1 MVAIGGNVV
10 QIIIKATD
18 QASAVID
25 GVKQKTGGLGAAM
38 DKLRG
43 PMLAVGAA
51 SVGMAAISVKSF
63 ADYETSMA
71 KVNTLLDEGENAT
84 ELYGDSVARLA
95 EEYGVAG
102 GRMGVAAGL
111 YQTISAGITD
121 TAEATQF
128 LEAATKAAVGGSAE
142 LDTVI
147 LAGTKTMAAFGLS
160 AEDTEMVMDKFAGTV
175 KAGQTTMSELAG
187 AFPRVSGMA
196 GEMGVSLDETL
207 GTLAGLTKIMGSTE
221 EAATGMSA
229 IFTGLLKPTDTMKE
243 TLAGLGFESGQAAIE
258 SLGLMGTLQALK
270 EASGDDAE
278 AMGELFGN
286 VQALRSVFPALGTAA
301 EDVAASIDIVSNS
314 AGLSTK
320 QFEDMDKTAGQ
331 RMAKLQAKFEGMT
344 VRIGEALMPLL
355 EKMVPIVEQVIE
367 IFAGLDPVIQ
377 AGVLVLGALAGAF
390 ALLWPVISG
399 IAGAIG
405 GAGGLTAV
413 IAALTGPIGWV
424 IAAVG
429 LLAAA
434 WATNFG
440 GIRDIVDS
448 VIKKVAPIFEKIM
461 NLLGHIVEILVD
473 RLGPIAEEI
482 FAGVSV
488 AIELAWGFIEPIFNK
503 ICEAVG
509 LVIDTFDALLSALEG
524 DLGPLENVLNK
535 WLGFFIGIFDDV
547 IAGAGTFVVDIFN
560 KIKRGIEDVGS
571 WLYTAGR
578 DLIWSIIDGLQ
589 SIGWRIWDTIMGF
602 IPSVSDITDAIWG
615 VVNTASNTLQ
625 GTGDYLVGSV
635 TGTGGIWGDFIAR
648 PGQPIQYFS
657 PTDTVIGVKDTS
669 VLAPATGPRTINV
682 YMTGV
687 TFASDYDVDAFKR
700 RLADAEEEAWASRQN
715 R

>member
-10 QIIIKATD
+10 KIIISATD
-18 QASAVID
+18 QASAVIT
-25 GVKQKTGGLGAAM
+25 GVKGKLGGLGGAM
-38 DKLRG
+38 NKLRG
-43 PMLAVGAA
+43 PMLAMGAA

-71 KVNTLLDEGENAT
+71 KVNTLLDDGEDAT
-84 ELYGDSVARLA
+84 KTYGDTVEKLA
-95 EEYGVAG
+95 EQYGVAG

-111 YQTISAGITD
+111 YQTISAGISD

-147 LAGTKTMAAFGLS
+147 LAGTKTIAAFGLT

-175 KAGQTTMSELAG
+175 KAGQTTMSELAS

-229 IFTGLLKPTDTMKE
+229 IFTGLLKPTDTMKD
-243 TLAGLGFESGQAAIE
+243 TLKDMGFESGQAAIAD
-258 SLGLMGTLQALK
+258 LGLVGTLQKLK
-270 EASGDDAE
+270 EVSGGDAE

-286 VQALRSVFPALGTAA
+286 VRALRSIFPMLGAAA
-301 EDVAASIDIVSNS
+301 EDVAESIDIVSDS

-320 QFEDMDKTAGQ
+320 QFEDMDNTAGQ

-355 EKMVPIVEQVIE
+355 EMMVPIVEKVIE
-367 IFAGLDPVIQ
+367 IFSGLSPVIQ
-377 AGVLVLGALAGAF
+377 AGVLVIGALAGVF

-405 GAGGLTAV
+405 GAGGLGAV
-413 IAALTGPIGWV
+413 IAALSGPIGWV
-424 IAAVG
+424 VLAVG

-440 GIRDIVDS
+440 GIQD
-448 VIKKVAPIFEKIM
+448 KVFAVWEMIRPIFEKVGA
-461 NLLGHIVEILVD
+461 LLGRIADILVKT
-473 RLGPIAEEI
+473 LGPAFNIVLGAL
-482 FAGVSV
+482 GVLFDVWWNVWVKPPLDLLIWTFNLIIDTLDAVLS
-488 AIELAWGFIEPIFNK
+488 AFEGDFGPLANVVQGVVEDINGFFSGLIGGMLDFGKNLVKGFIDGILSMGS
-503 ICEAVG
+503 AVG
-509 LVIDTFDALLSALEG
+509 
-524 DLGPLENVLNK
+524 
-535 WLGFFIGIFDDV
+535 
-547 IAGAGTFVVDIFN
+547 
-560 KIKRGIEDVGS
+560 
-571 WLYTAGR
+571 
-578 DLIWSIIDGLQ
+578 
-589 SIGWRIWDTIMGF
+589 
-602 IPSVSDITDAIWG
+602 DAIWG
-615 VVNTASNTLQ
+615 LVPPEVRDFIRGSMAVAGGISQ
-625 GTGDYLVGSV
+625 GIGEAWHGLTGLAEGGLV
-635 TGTGGIWGDFIAR
+635 TGPTIAMLGENNKRELVIPLEKLEGFGGR
-648 PGQPIQYFS
+648 Q
-657 PTDTVIGVKDTS
+657 TTVYIEN
-669 VLAPATGPRTINV
+669 INV
-682 YMTGV
+682 G
-687 TFASDYDVDAFKR
+687 SDYDVDRFKR
-700 RLADAEEEAWASRQN
+700 RLAEDEEDSWARRQN